1 MSETIE
7 WPPEIPEEWKKK
19 FERWMRPTLTLNW
32 EGNVDH
38 EYEIVR
44 PYKWMLIRAKMEG
57 GEDTCEETDMTDVF
71 RQENGKSEDVLPSIE
86 MFETRRGF
94 NVGRDR
100 WRLKPGIY
108 LVVRLKKDLDENK
121 YHIMAYCYKVNE
133 DGTAIKKQAA
143 DIHESFWSIQSAQDY
158 VHRMKDKIDCEEY
171 FR

>member
-1 MSETIE
+1 MSEVTE
-7 WPPEIPEEWKKK
+7 GSSEIPEERKKE

-44 PYKWMLIRAKMEG
+44 PYKWMLLSAKLKG
-57 GEDTCEETDMTDVF
+57 GKATYEETDVTDVF

-86 MFETRRGF
+86 FIKIRRDF
-94 NVGRDR
+94 NVIRNT
-100 WRLKPGIY
+100 WRLKPGTY

-143 DIHESFWSIQSAQDY
+143 DIHESFWSIESAQRY
-158 VHRMKDKIDCEEY
+158 VQRMKDKIDCEEY